1 MNILL
6 LKDIINSFFHNHY
19 IVAVVKVLLIEYIY
33 LLNKKIK
40 NVTCLSNVFL
50 LYHTVTFPTFNIC
63 PSLHVWTRSNSHPT
77 DQSLSPI
84 IHSSAP

>member
-50 LYHTVTFPTFNIC
+50 LYHT
-63 PSLHVWTRSNSHPT
+63 
-77 DQSLSPI
+77 SLSQYLISVHHFMFGPDLIPI
-84 IHSSAP
+84 QQTSHCLP